1 MGKVKYKEEIKR
13 FFEKTPVVTT
23 RDIKMII
30 SSLKKK
36 FGVKEK
42 YAYLLVHNLI
52 KKGEI
57 KKLTKGFYT
66 IHDDPSLAV
75 FCFKPAYIGLYDALS
90 YHKLWEQAA
99 NPIILTAKKVRTG
112 MRRILGSNA
121 IIYRLDKRYFFGFE
135 LKKIDD
141 LWIPVS
147 DIEKTFIDLLYFK
160 LPLDKKLENRILKQM
175 DKKKFKRYILKYPKK
190 LRKRFLSFLR

>member
-1 MGKVKYKEEIKR
+1 MGKVKYREEIKQ

-36 FGVKEK
+36 FKLKES
-42 YAYLLVHNLI
+42 YAYLLIHNMI

-66 IHDDPSLAV
+66 IHNDPSLAV

-90 YHKLWEQAA
+90 YHNLWEQAT
-99 NPIILTAKKVRTG
+99 NPVILTAKKVRIG
-112 MRRILGSNA
+112 MREILDSNV
-121 IIYRLDKRYFFGFE
+121 IIYRLDKKYFFGFE
-135 LKKIDD
+135 LKKIDNF
-141 LWIPVS
+141 WIPVS
-147 DIEKTFIDLLYFK
+147 DVEKTLVDLIYFR
-160 LPLDKKLENRILKQM
+160 LPLDKQLKQRIFKHM
-175 DKKKFKRYILKYPKK
+175 DKKKFKKYILRYPKRI
-190 LRKRFLSFLR
+190 RKHLLNY